1 MHASHMQPN
10 EWPCVS
16 SPALP
21 ERPCDEHE
29 EQSQAVACGAAAKE
43 NADANANAAVRRVG
57 DASSVGFEL
66 TAEMRSACA
75 ISSNQAAGGSVE
87 RMASGLM
94 GSCCAGRTAAG
105 TTRASRASSATS
117 GDMGGS
123 GQRVPSTRSADEPDA
138 VQFWSF
144 EVDEQ
149 LRTLFVGL
157 CRVTASQRPMPA
169 CRRKNAGMED
179 SVWHGGGGTVH

>member
-1 MHASHMQPN
+1 M
-10 EWPCVS
+10 S

-75 ISSNQAAGGSVE
+75 VSRAIKQQAA
-87 RMASGLM
+87 
-94 GSCCAGRTAAG
+94 
-105 TTRASRASSATS
+105 
-117 GDMGGS
+117 
-123 GQRVPSTRSADEPDA
+123 Q
-138 VQFWSF
+138 
-144 EVDEQ
+144 
-149 LRTLFVGL
+149 
-157 CRVTASQRPMPA
+157 
-169 CRRKNAGMED
+169 
-179 SVWHGGGGTVH
+179 